1 MVAATDEEYGTDDA
15 AIPVASDVIR
25 STILRFALPLEIPGD
40 KPCAEALL
48 TPVRASDAPPQ
59 LVVDRDLGNST
70 PIGALRA
77 REGSV
82 PLSYSEPRLCRMVNE
97 PVRQAASRRSPPP
110 ANGYI

>member
-1 MVAATDEEYGTDDA
+1 MVASTDEEYGTDDA

-59 LVVDRDLGNST
+59 LVKRPGPREFDPYRRPAGQGRIRPTVL
-70 PIGALRA
+70 LRT
-77 REGSV
+77 
-82 PLSYSEPRLCRMVNE
+82 
-97 PVRQAASRRSPPP
+97 
-110 ANGYI
+110 